1 MSVKKPNNQIKKC
14 TKLTTNDI
22 SNICGISIISDSEE
36 SFSESCFRYG
46 HLYEEEEDMT
56 PIHYQEDYMTS
67 VQIALQLF
75 CEDNPKIPEEEFTTW
90 YQQLIDDDELFRL
103 DKRTI
108 DLLDDVE
115 SVFDA
120 KMDQWIA
127 KGVLDA
133 NYSTVCIYWSI
144 IILAIREVY
153 EKLSCHNLDDKLFFK
168 DSIFGKY
175 KITAL
180 DYADDCTLNTFSN
193 PHAYNRY
200 DTEGLFLL
208 ARAEFGDGDDY
219 EAYRKTL
226 VVYQEVKDIVYEDP
240 NRLLADT
247 KKILEAKARKDK
259 KRKHQYAVLYACAVI
274 EYWLKTERVAM
285 P

>member
-1 MSVKKPNNQIKKC
+1 MSVNKPNHQIKKC

-22 SNICGISIISDSEE
+22 SNICGIGIISDSDET
-36 SFSESCFRYG
+36 FSQTCACYG

-56 PIHYQEDYMTS
+56 PVHYVEDYMTS

-75 CEDNPKIPEEEFTTW
+75 CEDNPKITEEEFTTW

-120 KMDQWIA
+120 KMDQWIDA
-127 KGVLDA
+127 GVLDA

-144 IILAIREVY
+144 IILAIRKIY
-153 EKLSCHNLDDKLFFK
+153 EKMGCHKLDDKMFFR
-168 DSIFGKY
+168 DSIFEKY
-175 KITAL
+175 KIIAL

-193 PHAYNRY
+193 PHAYDRY
-200 DTEGLFLL
+200 DLEGLFVF
-208 ARAEFGDGDDY
+208 AIDEFSDDY

-274 EYWLKTERVAM
+274 ENWLKTERVAM